1 LIPSTLF
8 NAVLVAVVVTIAIA
22 TTLVKLGTKPLPAPA
37 ATPG

>member
-22 TTLVKLGTKPLPAPA
+22 TTLVKLGNRPVPAQA